1 MKTTKE
7 KQRKGPNISSSMK
20 IVTYYTL
27 IFNNLYSFIEIARR
41 NSLNYA

>member
-27 IFNNLYSFIEIARR
+27 IFNNLYSFIGIARR